1 MKRDDIDLDAGE
13 YVLGTLNPEKRRRF
27 ARDLDADAGLRDLTE
42 AWERRLEPLSE
53 ALDPVAPPEDLWSR
67 IEAGLDQPA
76 SDAAFGQTI
85 RAGEGEWQALFEG
98 VEKKILL
105 REAGT
110 GFESYLLRMAPGAR
124 LPTHGHKMTEE
135 CLVLEGE
142 LTIGGLHLSAG
153 DFHSVTPDEIHPEVF
168 SRGGALLYLRG
179 EIHAPMA

>member
-1 MKRDDIDLDAGE
+1 MSRDETELDAGE
-13 YVLGTLNPEKRRRF
+13 YVLGTLDPEERRRF
-27 ARDLDADAGLRDLTE
+27 ARNLDGNAELKRLTE

-110 GFESYLLRMAPGAR
+110 GFESYLLRMAPGSR
-124 LPTHGHKMTEE
+124 LPSHGHKLTEE
-135 CLVLEGE
+135 CLVLEGD
-142 LTIGGLHLSAG
+142 LWMGDLHLSAG

-179 EIHAPMA
+179 EIHASMA